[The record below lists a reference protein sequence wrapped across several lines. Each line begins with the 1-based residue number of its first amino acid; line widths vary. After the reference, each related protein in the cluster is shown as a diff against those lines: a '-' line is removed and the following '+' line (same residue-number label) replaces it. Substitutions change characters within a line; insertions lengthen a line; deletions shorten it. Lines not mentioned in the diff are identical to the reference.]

1 MVKYGKY
8 IRDKVVRMEIR
19 LPEDETVDVG
29 KLAGLFRNMNQ
40 SYKLFWFKAIVEKV
54 RDGACAMSHEEL
66 ANSMIAD
73 AWYMVLEYRLSLG
86 AGNTRLVAVVKRAG
100 EVSGLRSSEKKAKV
114 LKFLTETEDEEI
126 IAGRKDLVENVPY
139 RLLSPFTKEITE
151 KMWNGDK
158 KRLAQII
165 NAQSH
170 MMYYFTE
177 INNLYSRIEI
187 QPSWINYIQTNS
199 AIILGWI
206 RSEMIDYLQKRNPSV
221 PGIPNKLYPPGER
234 QDITRAREYWK
245 EVARKASVQ
254 GNPLVDIYG
263 KNPLTPTQIAID
275 HFIPWSYL
283 AHDELWNLIPTT
295 KAINSSKGNHLPMWS
310 TYIDNLCKQEYQAYQ
325 IGNNDET
332 ICKLFEKC
340 KNFHINDER
349 IREGLYREGKTETE
363 FSNELKDI
371 LFPAYESAK
380 KAGFNEGWIWTK

>member
-1 MVKYGKY
+1 M
-8 IRDKVVRMEIR
+8 DIR

-29 KLAGLFRNMNQ
+29 ILAGLFRNMNQ
-40 SYKLFWFKAIVEKV
+40 SYKLFWFQTIVEKV
-54 RDGACAMSHEEL
+54 RDEVYAISYEEL
-66 ANSMIAD
+66 TNNMIAD

-86 AGNTRLVAVVKRAG
+86 AGNTKLVEVVKRAG
-100 EVSGLRSSEKKAKV
+100 KVSGLKSSEKKEKI
-114 LKFLTETEDEEI
+114 LKFLSKTEDEEI
-126 IAGRKDLVENVPY
+126 IAGRKELVKNVAY

-151 KMWNGDK
+151 EMWNGDK

-165 NAQSH
+165 NAQPH

-177 INNLYSRIEI
+177 INNMYSQIEI
-187 QPSWINYIQTNS
+187 QPAWIAYIQKNS
-199 AIILGWI
+199 PIILGWI
-206 RSEMIDYLQKRNPSV
+206 RFKMIDYLQKRNPNV

-245 EVARKASVQ
+245 EVVRKASAQ

-263 KNPLTPTQIAID
+263 KNPLVPTQIAID

-295 KAINSSKGNHLPMWS
+295 RAINSSKGNHLPMWS
-310 TYIDNLCKQEYQAYQ
+310 AYIDNLCKQEYQAYQ

-332 ICKLFEKC
+332 IRKLFEKC

-371 LFPAYESAK
+371 LLPVYESARK
-380 KAGFNEGWIWTK
+380 SGFNEEWIWSK

>member
-1 MVKYGKY
+1 
-8 IRDKVVRMEIR
+8 MEIR
-19 LPEDETVDVG
+19 LPEDESVDVG
-29 KLAGLFRNMNQ
+29 RLAGLFQNMNQ
-40 SYKLFWFKAIVEKV
+40 SYKMFWFKAIVEKV
-54 RDGACAMSHEEL
+54 QDGIFVMSHEEL

-73 AWYMVLEYRLSLG
+73 AWYMVLEYRLNLG
-86 AGNTRLVAVVKRAG
+86 AGNTKLVEVIKRAG
-100 EVSGLRSSEKKAKV
+100 EVSGFKSSEKKKKI
-114 LKFLTETEDEEI
+114 LKFLTETEDKKI
-126 IAGRKDLVENVPY
+126 IAGKRELVKNVPY
-139 RLLSPFTKEITE
+139 RLLSPFTKEISEET
-151 KMWNGDK
+151 WDGDK

-165 NAQSH
+165 NGLPR

-177 INNLYSRIEI
+177 INSLYSQIEI
-187 QPSWINYIQTNS
+187 QPEWIAYIQKNS
-199 AIILGWI
+199 PIILGWI
-206 RSEMIDYLQKRNPSV
+206 RSEMIDYLQKRNPNV

-234 QDITRAREYWK
+234 QDITRARKYWK
-245 EVARKASVQ
+245 EVARRTSVQ
-254 GNPLVDIYG
+254 GNQLVDIYG
-263 KNPLTPTQIAID
+263 NTPLTPAQIAID

-295 KAINSSKGNHLPMWS
+295 RTINSSKGNHLPMWN

-332 ICKLFEKC
+332 IRKLFEEC

-371 LFPAYESAK
+371 LFPVYESAK